1 MTRRLLLLATLAAV
15 SFAAPP
21 AKKSPKLLLVV
32 VVDQFRYDYL
42 TRFGPEYKAGLARLL
57 HEGAVF
63 TNANYEH
70 FPTVT
75 AIGHSTVLTGA
86 TPSVSGIVGNEWFD
100 RETGKNVTSVSDDDT
115 KLLGA
120 PGDKRGASPR
130 RLLVSTVADE
140 IKLAARGTTRTI
152 GISAKDRAAIL
163 PVGRMADGAFWFDA
177 SSGSFVSSTYYFK
190 TMPEWAT
197 TFNGSHVADR
207 WLGKQWTVPG
217 DSGKVLRKLDPAPG
231 RNYYDALERTPFHDE
246 LLEAFAEAAIDA
258 EQLGRHDGT
267 DVLSVSFSATDRIGH
282 GVGPHAEEMHSL
294 ALWTD
299 QTIGRL
305 LKYAEDKAGAGNVVV
320 AFTADHGVAPLPE
333 YLHERNMPGGRIPEQ
348 TVLGTLQNA
357 LVQRYGEGKWVAGY
371 SGPAPYLNL
380 ELIHQKKLSY
390 EEVQEFAADVLRSVS
405 HIFRV
410 YTRQQLMFGGVLNDM
425 VDRRVRA
432 GFNTE
437 RSPDLSV
444 VIDPYWLFETGGTS
458 HGTPWNY
465 DTHVP
470 LIVMGPGFKA
480 GRYNQEVAIND
491 LAPTLA
497 TYLDVQTPSGSSGRV
512 LLEAME
518 K

>member
-1 MTRRLLLLATLAAV
+1 MTRRLLLLATLAAA
-15 SFAAPP
+15 SFAAPAP
-21 AKKSPKLLLVV
+21 KKPTKLLLTI

-57 HEGAVF
+57 SEGANF

-75 AIGHSTVLTGA
+75 AIGHSTILSGA
-86 TPSVSGIVGNEWFD
+86 TPSVSGIVGNEWYD
-100 RETGKNVTSVSDDDT
+100 RETGKNVTSVSDEDT
-115 KLLGA
+115 KLLGVS
-120 PGDKRGASPR
+120 GDRRGASPR
-130 RLLVSTVADE
+130 KLLVSTVADE
-140 IKLAARGTTRTI
+140 IKLANGARSKTI
-152 GISAKDRAAIL
+152 GISAKDRASIL
-163 PVGRMADGAFWFDA
+163 VAGRMADGAYWFD
-177 SSGSFVSSTYYFK
+177 SGSGNFVSSTYYFK
-190 TMPEWAT
+190 TMPAWAAK
-197 TFNGSHVADR
+197 FNESRVADR
-207 WLGKQWTVPG
+207 WVGKQWTQ
-217 DSGKVLRKLDPAPG
+217 SGKPDKVLVKLDAAPG
-231 RNYYDALERTPFHDE
+231 KSYYDTLERTPFHDE
-246 LLEAFAEAAIDA
+246 LLESFAEAAIDA
-258 EQLGRHDGT
+258 EQLGRHDGI
-267 DVLSVSFSATDRIGH
+267 DVLTVSLSATDRIGH

-305 LKYAEDKAGAGNVVV
+305 IKYAEDKAGAGSVVV

-333 YLHERNMPGGRIPEQ
+333 YMHEHNMPGGRIPERA
-348 TVLGTLQNA
+348 VLQRLQETLA
-357 LVQRYGEGKWVAGY
+357 SRYGDGKWVVGY

-380 ELIHQKKLSY
+380 ELIRQKKLSY
-390 EEVQEFAADVLRSVS
+390 EELQDFAADVLRSMQ

-410 YTRQQLMFGGVLNDM
+410 YTRQQLMFGRVLEDM
-425 VDRRVRA
+425 VDRRVAA
-432 GFNTE
+432 GFNAE
-437 RSPDLSV
+437 RSPDVSV
-444 VIDPYWLFETGGTS
+444 VVDPYWLFESAGTS

-497 TYLDVQTPSGSSGRV
+497 TVFNVQTPSGSSGRV
-512 LLEAME
+512 LIEALE